1 MALIVSYTPASAV
14 IVVLGQQASLGVTL
28 QNTGAVA
35 WQFVVVAT
43 VWNADGSVVG
53 QFNTALGTALLPTK
67 KATVTWSV
75 GVLQA
80 GDYWVRYS
88 VWKISGGGESDLLDQ
103 KPVPSVKLITGV
115 APTPTPTPPA
125 TATPTLTPVP

>member
-1 MALIVSYTPASAV
+1 M
-14 IVVLGQQASLGVTL
+14 

-35 WQFVVVAT
+35 WQFVAVAT
-43 VWNADGSVVG
+43 VWNADGIVVG
-53 QFNTALGTALLPTK
+53 EFNTALGTALQPTK
-67 KATVTWSV
+67 QATVNWSV

-80 GDYWVRYS
+80 GDYWVQYS
-88 VWKISGGGESDLLDQ
+88 LWKISGGGESDLLDQ